1 MNFLSPGTIA
11 IAAALTVP
19 PLVALYFLKLKREV
33 HAVSSTMLWKRAV
46 QDLHV
51 NSPFQ
56 RLRSNLLLFLQL
68 LLLCIAVV
76 ALGQPMCKTVETN
89 ESTYIIM
96 IDQSASMNVLEADG
110 KTRLERAKEQAKR
123 TIEGM
128 PDDGR
133 AMVIAFCDR
142 ATVVSSFD
150 TDKTALAR
158 KIDSIE
164 PTQSSTALG
173 EAMSLAEAYT
183 QNIIIGT
190 EETGG
195 DIAPETTAPPASVFL
210 FTDGRVADA
219 ELVSLQS
226 FDAAEMTVLN
236 VGTRADNVG
245 IIAMDARRSY
255 ERPEILEVAAT
266 VQNFGPDPITFDAV
280 LYVDGDNLDV
290 QTVELPGAPRADV
303 NGASPS
309 ADGNP
314 VGGASDDASDAADTI
329 QVIAFDPVEFSGGG
343 VVEVALRTQDALD
356 ADNRAWTVV
365 PSPRHVRVLLVTP
378 GNLFLE
384 KVLGTLP
391 LDFETM
397 TAAEYEA
404 APDEK
409 LLDGQRST
417 FDVVIMDTH
426 STDRLPHGN
435 YLFWGSVPLIDGV
448 ALGEEIKDEVI
459 FNWDETHPVLRY
471 VAAETI
477 SVNVWRRLI
486 VPTET
491 VSIIDGQTSPV
502 LCYLARDASQFLI
515 SAFPLIAETDLG
527 EPYMNTTWV
536 TQVDFVV
543 FMQNAI
549 QFLSSNVATRG
560 RKGVSPGDP
569 ITLPV
574 PEGTKWINIR
584 RPDNSVDRV
593 PTAGY
598 QTAHYA
604 RTRQVGVYR
613 AEPGVAGDDVFTV
626 NLFDPVES
634 RVEPAKT
641 LTIGSASVEAKSGT
655 IEVNQPMWSYFLIAF
670 LVVLMFEWVVYN
682 KRVFV

>member
-226 FDAAEMTVLN
+226 FDVAKMTVQS

-290 QTVELPGAPRADV
+290 QTVELPGAPRIDDETA
-303 NGASPS
+303 GSP
-309 ADGNP
+309 AP
-314 VGGASDDASDAADTI
+314 EVGGASDDASDAADTI

>member
-290 QTVELPGAPRADV
+290 QTVELPGAPRIDDETA
-303 NGASPS
+303 GSP
-309 ADGNP
+309 AP
-314 VGGASDDASDAADTI
+314 EVGGASDDASDAADTI

-584 RPDNSVDRV
+584 RPDNSVDSV